1 MSTVY
6 NIDGAIISEYNTP
19 QAYEGVADGVTD
31 CSTAIEA
38 LLAANI
44 GGTVYFPEGVYA
56 ISRPIKTYPYYDK
69 GVNIIFHQSATVIP
83 LAEMEY
89 MLDIGGL
96 SQDTKI
102 GRGKKIISGGR
113 FETNNGLVT
122 KAAIHINTKAADV
135 DLSNMSILTT
145 GCSGI
150 NIGEEG
156 VAGSTDAYLH
166 NLYIRHGNVANL
178 NSGIIFYADDNNVSD
193 CRVYYYGINLNC
205 QKSVTFCDIHT
216 LANGVEDAEQVSL
229 LAAADVYM
237 TNYYGDSEDVFVRA
251 VSGKSPCIFMN
262 NCMYFSYKANDVTL
276 FDLTSASKLKVNGLS
291 ITCKANTEYTGI
303 KIPYSAFEAVLNPS
317 RFDVEGLLI
326 KNPQYMRNGD
336 PLKSMQTNNK
346 NTFFLSTTLNT
357 GTWYLVGALAVN
369 DTNNHIIRIKSGNG
383 FTDIPLSVKCT
394 SAGVLSADIASG
406 KIITT
411 DSGVYQIGYKLT
423 NSGFDSSSEYPLIN
437 VYIKRVSGGNR
448 TLYRFDLESNLMAKI
463 SPNGD
468 YLAALSSVSVTP
480 DIICTIDCDNETVA
494 IAS

>member
-6 NIDGAIISEYNTP
+6 ELNGTAIAEYNTP
-19 QAYEGVADGVTD
+19 QAHGAVADGIMD
-31 CSTAIEA
+31 CSTAIES
-38 LLAANI
+38 LLADNV

-96 SQDTKI
+96 PQDTKI
-102 GRGKKIISGGR
+102 GRGKKIITGGR

-135 DLSNMSILTT
+135 DLSDMSILTT

-150 NIGEEG
+150 IIGEEG

-205 QKSVTFCDIHT
+205 QKSVTFCDMHT

-326 KNPQYMRNGD
+326 KNPQYMRSGD

-346 NTFFLSTTLNT
+346 NTFFLPTVLNT
-357 GTWYLVGALAVN
+357 GTWYLVGTLAIN
-369 DTNNHIIRIKSGNG
+369 DTNNHSIKIKSENG
-383 FTDIPLSVKCT
+383 FSEIPLSVQCT
-394 SAGVLSADIASG
+394 AQGVLSADVASG

-411 DSGVYQIGYKLT
+411 DSGMYQIGYKLI
-423 NSGFDSSSEYPLIN
+423 NSGFDSASEYPLVNI
-437 VYIKRVSGGNR
+437 YIKRASGGSR
-448 TLYRFDLESNLMAKI
+448 TLYKFDMESNLMTRI

-468 YLAALSSVSVTP
+468 YLSVLSSTADTP
-480 DIICTIDCDNETVA
+480 DIVCTVDCDNSSVA
-494 IAS
+494 IAA